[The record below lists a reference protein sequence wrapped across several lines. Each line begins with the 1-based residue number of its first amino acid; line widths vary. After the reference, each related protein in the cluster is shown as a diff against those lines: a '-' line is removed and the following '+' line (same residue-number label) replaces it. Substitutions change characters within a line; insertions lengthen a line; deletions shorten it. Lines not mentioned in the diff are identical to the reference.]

1 MAVVKCPS
9 CGTEINVVEKKSG
22 GLGWAVGCLI
32 AVCMIPVMVAVLG
45 ILAAIAIPNFV
56 RAREMSQR
64 NACVA
69 NMQMISAAKTQVE
82 AEKSY
87 APGDVISEQE
97 VSQKLPSGLAG
108 VTCPKGGH
116 YTLNPAGK
124 EPACSVHGTPPQ
136 AAKER
141 TRPYNSSGGNR
152 SP

>member
-22 GLGWAVGCLI
+22 GLGWAVGCLV
-32 AVCMIPVMVAVLG
+32 AVCVIPVMVAIIG

-56 RAREMSQR
+56 RARDMSQR
-64 NACVA
+64 NVCIT
-69 NMQMISAAKTQVE
+69 NMRMIGEAKAQVE
-82 AEKSY
+82 AEKGC
-87 APGDVISEQE
+87 APGDVISDQE
-97 VSQKLPSGLAG
+97 ISQKLPAGLAG
-108 VTCPKGGH
+108 VTCPKGGR
-116 YTLNPAGK
+116 YVLNPAGK
-124 EPACSVHGTPPQ
+124 EPACSVHGTPTQ